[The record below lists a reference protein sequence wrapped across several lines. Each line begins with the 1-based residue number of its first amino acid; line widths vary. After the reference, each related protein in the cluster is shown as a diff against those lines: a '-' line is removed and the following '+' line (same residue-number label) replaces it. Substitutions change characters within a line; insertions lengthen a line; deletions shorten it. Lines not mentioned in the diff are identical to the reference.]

1 MKRLMMCCA
10 LSCMLLANAASA
22 DLIVDTG
29 QPSVLP
35 SALSVSSSQW
45 LAGEFTLGQAYTVT
59 DVVGWMFEI
68 GTGEG
73 NMTVAIY
80 DDGGDVPDATSELY
94 SQTFYADLP
103 DGPKNACWVGAEGV
117 SWDLGPGTYWAAFE
131 VRTGS
136 TQFYMPCS
144 APSPLANYAN
154 FWPTP
159 SPEWGDLSSPYALGM
174 RVYGD
179 EVVVPVPGAAL
190 LGALGL
196 IAAGWRLRK
205 RRTL

>member
-136 TQFYMPCS
+136 TQFVMPVT

-154 FWPTP
+154 FMPTLR
-159 SPEWGDLSSPYALGM
+159 PEWRDLSSAYALGM

-179 EVVVPVPGAAL
+179 VVPVPGAAL